1 MSSLAV
7 LLFLLLSLQSQPTH
21 QKPIWYMCDLC
32 EVSWL
37 SCLLRC
43 PVEQFLNRR
52 HFDQNNVYVRT
63 NSGTGGGGRYKVEQ
77 MLENYMK
84 GYTGHDVI

>member
-1 MSSLAV
+1 MLV
-7 LLFLLLSLQSQPTH
+7 LFLIFHLMTVCSSSPM
-21 QKPIWYMCDLC
+21 WYMCDLC

-43 PVEQFLNRR
+43 PVEQFLNRKD
-52 HFDQNNVYVRT
+52 FDSNNVYVRAYHNT
-63 NSGTGGGGRYKVEQ
+63 EGRYKVEK
-77 MLENYMK
+77 MLESYMM